1 MLPCLWISNHSVPAG
16 IPTAVPTV
24 LAPEISEVKVS
35 EKVRAV
41 MVFFLEKKGGKR
53 GFAIDWNFP
62 SISSMLFSSTYIYR
76 SLTIC

>member
-41 MVFFLEKKGGKR
+41 MGVFFLEKKGKR
-53 GFAIDWNFP
+53 GA
-62 SISSMLFSSTYIYR
+62 LQ
-76 SLTIC
+76 